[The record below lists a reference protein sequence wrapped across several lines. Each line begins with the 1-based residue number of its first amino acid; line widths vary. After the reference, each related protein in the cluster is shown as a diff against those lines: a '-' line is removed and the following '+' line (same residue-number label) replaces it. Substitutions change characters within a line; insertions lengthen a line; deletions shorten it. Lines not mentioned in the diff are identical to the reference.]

1 MCINASF
8 LTTHHYHSLLQVM
21 KNRLPCLTQPR
32 ERPCGI
38 GGACGRKHCR
48 FDSSNRKLVP
58 FIKLPCLVSVCINL
72 CHVRFFQNHA
82 NVRWLYIFNTAVAR
96 AFDVTTL
103 DHIPQGN
110 PVGKQPQL
118 SPGPAPLKV
127 LQALSRNGSVCA
139 RNKNCFL
146 LI

>member
-82 NVRWLYIFNTAVAR
+82 GVIL
-96 AFDVTTL
+96 VTTVYSG
-103 DHIPQGN
+103 IEYF
-110 PVGKQPQL
+110 
-118 SPGPAPLKV
+118 A
-127 LQALSRNGSVCA
+127 
-139 RNKNCFL
+139 KNADVFKEVK
-146 LI
+146 